1 MIRRAFVRVS
11 LFSALLFGAVLAM
24 AAGRGSTCWFVCL
37 PGLLGGGVVFLAMC
51 HGRGE
56 ALLAWSLVAFGVFV
70 QGLLADSPGPLLL
83 GVALAGG
90 ALLGRLMRFGMRRTI
105 TRHLHSGR
113 CMACMAGAA
122 MAVVYGILYLNG
134 GLLWLSAVLSSA

>member
-11 LFSALLFGAVLAM
+11 AVHLFPVLFSGAVLAM

-56 ALLAWSLVAFGVFV
+56 ALLAWSLVAFAVFV

-83 GVALAGG
+83 GVALGG
-90 ALLGRLMRFGMRRTI
+90 GWFVRTVDALRDAPD
-105 TRHLHSGR
+105 HHPPPP
-113 CMACMAGAA
+113 
-122 MAVVYGILYLNG
+122 
-134 GLLWLSAVLSSA
+134 

>member
-11 LFSALLFGAVLAM
+11 AEHLFSVLLFGAVLAM

-56 ALLAWSLVAFGVFV
+56 ALLAWSLVAFAVLI
-70 QGLLADSPGPLLL
+70 QCIL
-83 GVALAGG
+83 GVPPAPCCLVLPWG
-90 ALLGRLMRFGMRRTI
+90 
-105 TRHLHSGR
+105 
-113 CMACMAGAA
+113 
-122 MAVVYGILYLNG
+122 VVVCWDG
-134 GLLWLSAVLSSA
+134 